1 MYLSMSTRTPRLHIL
16 SRESPSST
24 FSQIIIT
31 FPFIQ
36 MFRIFFFLNFFF
48 PLSTHP
54 NSTSCSCLQ
63 YKFSITWPL
72 LTHSLIAQ
80 LIKNLPTMPGDPD
93 SIQDSWIGKIRW
105 RRDRLPTSVI
115 LGFPCGS
122 AGKESACN
130 AGDLGSVPG
139 LGGCPG
145 EGKGYPQ
152 QYSGLENTMD
162 CIKAKE
168 SQRVGHDWATFTS
181 LTITTLMLATL
192 AIRLEYCNLIYL
204 LNDLEVHQQMNGYK
218 NCSTYIQ

>member
-36 MFRIFFFLNFFF
+36 MFRIFFFNFFF

-54 NSTSCSCLQ
+54 NSTSCCCLQ

-72 LTHSLIAQ
+72 LTQAQ

-105 RRDRLPTSVI
+105 RRDRLPISVF

-152 QYSGLENTMD
+152 QYSGLENSMD
-162 CIKAKE
+162 CIGHGVAK
-168 SQRVGHDWATFTS
+168 SWA
-181 LTITTLMLATL
+181 
-192 AIRLEYCNLIYL
+192 RLSNFHFINHYHFNAS
-204 LNDLEVHQQMNGYK
+204 NSSN
-218 NCSTYIQ
+218 